1 MADNSV
7 GQSTKTT
14 RIDCSPIDLGSG
26 EEEGYFYYTENKTLF
41 ACSLPFWINMT
52 DDQVE
57 IKITFRSRTYTIRV
71 NYDLIHM
78 RTKEILDACLKEFFK
93 QIDWDK

>member
-1 MADNSV
+1 
-7 GQSTKTT
+7 
-14 RIDCSPIDLGSG
+14 
-26 EEEGYFYYTENKTLF
+26 
-41 ACSLPFWINMT
+41 MT